1 LTLDFDQTNEYVEQL
16 DKDVKNIRK
25 EVAYLTW
32 SMRGGLQ
39 YTDCMNMSQ
48 DERTVI
54 ADLAKDNLETTKK
67 SQLPYF

>member
-1 LTLDFDQTNEYVEQL
+1 MTLDFDQTNEYVEQL